1 MRYTKYLFI
10 TFIIIL
16 SVNKTGFAI
25 GKIVDYFL
33 SNQNAW
39 NNTKRITDSTPAK
52 VVVKD
57 GSVERLSVTSCT
69 SFLSPPLILSLEGL
83 RLELTDLT
91 DGDEVALIFLETKK
105 VEKMRRKGF
114 CNLKDKLIQGNNR
127 IVSVITRNYGNRKKF
142 HYKFILKKS
151 ASRTPVIKYNDGDA
165 ILESNYDGSTAVEN
179 DSDLSGINLLEIEV
193 R

>member
-10 TFIIIL
+10 IVIIIL
-16 SVNKTGFAI
+16 SVSKTSFAI

-33 SNQNAW
+33 NNQNAW

-52 VVVKD
+52 VVVED
-57 GSVERLSVTSCT
+57 G
-69 SFLSPPLILSLEGL
+69 LEGL

-91 DGDEVALIFLETKK
+91 DGDEVALVFLETKK
-105 VEKMRRKGF
+105 VEKMKREGL
-114 CNLKDKLIQGNNR
+114 CNLNDKLILGKNR
-127 IVSVITRNYGNRKKF
+127 IVSVITRNHGNRKKF

>member
-10 TFIIIL
+10 IFIIIL
-16 SVNKTGFAI
+16 AVSKTSFAI

-33 SNQNAW
+33 NNQNAW

-52 VVVKD
+52 VVVED
-57 GSVERLSVTSCT
+57 G
-69 SFLSPPLILSLEGL
+69 LEGL

-91 DGDEVALIFLETKK
+91 DGDEVALVFLETKK
-105 VEKMRRKGF
+105 VEKMKRKGL
-114 CNLKDKLIQGNNR
+114 CNLNDKLILGKNR
-127 IVSVITRNYGNRKKF
+127 IVSVITRNHGNRKKF

-151 ASRTPVIKYNDGDA
+151 VSHAPVTIYNDGDA
-165 ILESNYDGSTAVEN
+165 ILESNYDGSTAVVN

>member
-1 MRYTKYLFI
+1 MKDTKYLFI
-10 TFIIIL
+10 IFIIIL
-16 SVNKTGFAI
+16 SVSKTSFAI

-33 SNQNAW
+33 NNQDAW

-52 VVVKD
+52 VVVED
-57 GSVERLSVTSCT
+57 G
-69 SFLSPPLILSLEGL
+69 LEGL

-91 DGDEVALIFLETKK
+91 DGDEVALVFLETKK
-105 VEKMRRKGF
+105 VEKMKRKGL
-114 CNLKDKLIQGNNR
+114 CNLNDKLILGKNR
-127 IVSVITRNYGNRKKF
+127 IVSVITRNHGNRKKF

-151 ASRTPVIKYNDGDA
+151 VSHAPVTIYNDGDA
-165 ILESNYDGSTAVEN
+165 ILESNYDGSTAVVN

>member
-10 TFIIIL
+10 IVIIIL
-16 SVNKTGFAI
+16 SVSKTSFAI

-33 SNQNAW
+33 NNQNAW
-39 NNTKRITDSTPAK
+39 DNTKRITDSTPAK
-52 VVVKD
+52 VVVED
-57 GSVERLSVTSCT
+57 G
-69 SFLSPPLILSLEGL
+69 LEGL

-114 CNLKDKLIQGNNR
+114 CNLNDKLIRGKNR

>member
-1 MRYTKYLFI
+1 MRHTKYLFI
-10 TFIIIL
+10 IFIIIL
-16 SVNKTGFAI
+16 SVSKTSFAI

-33 SNQNAW
+33 NNQNAW

-52 VVVKD
+52 VVVED
-57 GSVERLSVTSCT
+57 G
-69 SFLSPPLILSLEGL
+69 LEGL

-91 DGDEVALIFLETKK
+91 DGDEVALVFLETKK
-105 VEKMRRKGF
+105 VEKMKREGF
-114 CNLKDKLIQGNNR
+114 CNLNDKLIRGKNR
-127 IVSVITRNYGNRKKF
+127 IVSVITRNHGNRKKF

-151 ASRTPVIKYNDGDA
+151 VSRAHVIYNDGDA
-165 ILESNYDGSTAVEN
+165 ILESNYDGSTAVVN

>member
-16 SVNKTGFAI
+16 SVSKTGFAI

-57 GSVERLSVTSCT
+57 G
-69 SFLSPPLILSLEGL
+69 LEGL

-114 CNLKDKLIQGNNR
+114 CNLNDKLIRGNNR

-151 ASRTPVIKYNDGDA
+151 ASRTPVINITMAMQYLKV
-165 ILESNYDGSTAVEN
+165 ITM
-179 DSDLSGINLLEIEV
+179 EV
-193 R
+193 RQLKTIQIYQGLTFLKLRFVS

>member
-10 TFIIIL
+10 IVIIIL
-16 SVNKTGFAI
+16 SVSKTSFAI

-33 SNQNAW
+33 NNQNAW

-52 VVVKD
+52 VVVED
-57 GSVERLSVTSCT
+57 G
-69 SFLSPPLILSLEGL
+69 LEGL

-91 DGDEVALIFLETKK
+91 DGDEVALVFLETKK
-105 VEKMRRKGF
+105 VEKMKRKGL
-114 CNLKDKLIQGNNR
+114 CNLNDKLILGKNR
-127 IVSVITRNYGNRKKF
+127 IVSVITRNHGNRKKF

-151 ASRTPVIKYNDGDA
+151 VSHAPVTIYNDGDA
-165 ILESNYDGSTAVEN
+165 ILESNYDGSTAVVN

>member
-10 TFIIIL
+10 ILIIVL
-16 SVNKTGFAI
+16 SVNETSLAL

-52 VVVKD
+52 VI
-57 GSVERLSVTSCT
+57 VEGG
-69 SFLSPPLILSLEGL
+69 LEGL

-91 DGDEVALIFLETKK
+91 NGDEVALVFLETKK
-105 VEKMRRKGF
+105 VEKMKREGL
-114 CNLKDKLIQGNNR
+114 CNLNDKLIRGKNR
-127 IVSVITRNYGNRKKF
+127 IVSVITRNHGNRKKF

-151 ASRTPVIKYNDGDA
+151 ISRTPVIIYNDGDA

-179 DSDLSGINLLEIEV
+179 DSDLSGISLLEIEV

>member
-10 TFIIIL
+10 IFIIVL
-16 SVNKTGFAI
+16 SVNKTSSAI

-33 SNQNAW
+33 TNQNAW

-52 VVVKD
+52 VVVED
-57 GSVERLSVTSCT
+57 G
-69 SFLSPPLILSLEGL
+69 LEGL
-83 RLELTDLT
+83 RLELADLT

-105 VEKMRRKGF
+105 VEKMKREGF
-114 CNLKDKLIQGNNR
+114 CHLNDKLIRGKNR
-127 IVSVITRNYGNRKKF
+127 IVSVITRNHGNRKKF

-151 ASRTPVIKYNDGDA
+151 VSRAPVIIYKDGDA
-165 ILESNYDGSTAVEN
+165 VLECEYDGTLPVEN

>member
-1 MRYTKYLFI
+1 MKYTKYLFI
-10 TFIIIL
+10 IFIIIL
-16 SVNKTGFAI
+16 SVSKTSFAI

-33 SNQNAW
+33 NNQNAW

-52 VVVKD
+52 VVVED
-57 GSVERLSVTSCT
+57 G
-69 SFLSPPLILSLEGL
+69 LEGL

-91 DGDEVALIFLETKK
+91 DGDEVALVFLETKK
-105 VEKMRRKGF
+105 AEKMKREGF
-114 CNLKDKLIQGNNR
+114 CNLNDKLIRGKNR
-127 IVSVITRNYGNRKKF
+127 IVSVITRNHGNRKKF

-151 ASRTPVIKYNDGDA
+151 VSHAPVTIYNDGDA
-165 ILESNYDGSTAVEN
+165 ILESNYDGSMAVVN

>member
-10 TFIIIL
+10 IVIIIL
-16 SVNKTGFAI
+16 SVSKTSFAI

-33 SNQNAW
+33 NNQNAW

-52 VVVKD
+52 VVVEV
-57 GSVERLSVTSCT
+57 G
-69 SFLSPPLILSLEGL
+69 LEGL

-91 DGDEVALIFLETKK
+91 DGDEVALVFLETKK
-105 VEKMRRKGF
+105 VEKMKREGL
-114 CNLKDKLIQGNNR
+114 CNLNDKLILGKNR
-127 IVSVITRNYGNRKKF
+127 IVSVITRNHGNRKKF

-151 ASRTPVIKYNDGDA
+151 ASRTPVIIYNDGDA

-179 DSDLSGINLLEIEV
+179 DSDLSGIDLLEIEV

>member
-1 MRYTKYLFI
+1 MRHINYLFI
-10 TFIIIL
+10 ILIIVL
-16 SVNKTGFAI
+16 SVNKTSFAI

-33 SNQNAW
+33 TNQHAW

-57 GSVERLSVTSCT
+57 G
-69 SFLSPPLILSLEGL
+69 LEGL
-83 RLELTDLT
+83 MLELADLT

-105 VEKMRRKGF
+105 VEKMKRERV
-114 CNLKDKLIQGNNR
+114 CDLNDKLIQGKNR
-127 IVSVITRNYGNRKKF
+127 IVSVITRNHGNRKKF

-151 ASRTPVIKYNDGDA
+151 VSRAPVIIYKNGDA
-165 ILESNYDGSTAVEN
+165 VLECEYDGTLPVEN

>member
-10 TFIIIL
+10 IFIIVL
-16 SVNKTGFAI
+16 SVNKTSFAL

-39 NNTKRITDSTPAK
+39 NNTKRITNSTPAK
-52 VVVKD
+52 VVVED
-57 GSVERLSVTSCT
+57 G
-69 SFLSPPLILSLEGL
+69 LEEL

-91 DGDEVALIFLETKK
+91 DGDEVALVFLETKK
-105 VEKMRRKGF
+105 VEKMKREGF
-114 CNLKDKLIQGNNR
+114 CNLNGKLIRGKNR
-127 IVSVITRNYGNRKKF
+127 IVSVITRNHGNRRKF
-142 HYKFILKKS
+142 HYKFILQ
-151 ASRTPVIKYNDGDA
+151 RRINNVQTRVYNKGDA
-165 ILESNYDGSTAVEN
+165 VLESNYDGSTAVEN

>member
-1 MRYTKYLFI
+1 MRYINYLFVI
-10 TFIIIL
+10 FIIIL
-16 SVNKTGFAI
+16 SVNKTSFAI

-39 NNTKRITDSTPAK
+39 DNTKRITDSTPDK
-52 VVVKD
+52 VVVED
-57 GSVERLSVTSCT
+57 G
-69 SFLSPPLILSLEGL
+69 LEGL
-83 RLELTDLT
+83 RLELADLT

-105 VEKMRRKGF
+105 VEKMKREGF
-114 CNLKDKLIQGNNR
+114 CNLKGKLIRGKNR
-127 IVSVITRNYGNRKKF
+127 IVSVITRNHGNRKKF

-151 ASRTPVIKYNDGDA
+151 VSRAPVIIYKDGDA
-165 ILESNYDGSTAVEN
+165 VLECEYDGTLPVEN

>member
-1 MRYTKYLFI
+1 MRYPKYLLI
-10 TFIIIL
+10 IFIIIL
-16 SVNKTGFAI
+16 SVNRTGFAL

-57 GSVERLSVTSCT
+57 GLG
-69 SFLSPPLILSLEGL
+69 GL
-83 RLELTDLT
+83 RLELADLT
-91 DGDEVALIFLETKK
+91 YGDEVALVFLETKK
-105 VEKMRRKGF
+105 VEKMNREGF
-114 CNLKDKLIQGNNR
+114 CNLKGKLIRGKNR
-127 IVSVITRNYGNRKKF
+127 IVSVITRNHGNRKKF
-142 HYKFILKKS
+142 HYEFFLQRRINNS
-151 ASRTPVIKYNDGDA
+151 PVKIYNNGDA
-165 ILESNYDGSTAVEN
+165 VLECKYDGTLPVEN

>member
-1 MRYTKYLFI
+1 MKYTKYLFI
-10 TFIIIL
+10 IFIIIL
-16 SVNKTGFAI
+16 SVCKTSFAI

-33 SNQNAW
+33 NNQNAW

-52 VVVKD
+52 VVVED
-57 GSVERLSVTSCT
+57 G
-69 SFLSPPLILSLEGL
+69 LEGL

-91 DGDEVALIFLETKK
+91 DGDEVALVFLETKK
-105 VEKMRRKGF
+105 VEKMKRKGL
-114 CNLKDKLIQGNNR
+114 CNLNDKLILGKNR
-127 IVSVITRNYGNRKKF
+127 IVSVITRNHGNRKKF

-151 ASRTPVIKYNDGDA
+151 VSHAPVTIYNDGDA
-165 ILESNYDGSTAVEN
+165 ILESNYDGSTAVVN

>member
-10 TFIIIL
+10 IFIIIL
-16 SVNKTGFAI
+16 SVSKTSFAI

-33 SNQNAW
+33 NNQNAW

-52 VVVKD
+52 VVVED
-57 GSVERLSVTSCT
+57 G
-69 SFLSPPLILSLEGL
+69 LEGL

-91 DGDEVALIFLETKK
+91 DGDEVALVFLETKK
-105 VEKMRRKGF
+105 VEKMKREGF
-114 CNLKDKLIQGNNR
+114 CNLNDKLIRGKNR
-127 IVSVITRNYGNRKKF
+127 IVSVITRNHGNRKKF

-151 ASRTPVIKYNDGDA
+151 VSRAHVIYNDGDA
-165 ILESNYDGSTAVEN
+165 ILESNYDGSTAVVN

>member
-1 MRYTKYLFI
+1 MRYTKCLFI
-10 TFIIIL
+10 IFIIIL
-16 SVNKTGFAI
+16 SANETSFAI

-52 VVVKD
+52 VVVED
-57 GSVERLSVTSCT
+57 G
-69 SFLSPPLILSLEGL
+69 LEGL
-83 RLELTDLT
+83 GFELADLT

-105 VEKMRRKGF
+105 VEKMKREGF
-114 CNLKDKLIQGNNR
+114 CNLKGKLIRGKNR
-127 IVSVITRNYGNRKKF
+127 IVSVITRNHGNRKKF
-142 HYKFILKKS
+142 HYKFILQRRINNKQAK
-151 ASRTPVIKYNDGDA
+151 IYNDGDA
-165 ILESNYDGSTAVEN
+165 VLECKYDGSLPVED

>member
-10 TFIIIL
+10 IVIIIL
-16 SVNKTGFAI
+16 SVSKTSFAI

-33 SNQNAW
+33 NNQNAW

-52 VVVKD
+52 VVVED
-57 GSVERLSVTSCT
+57 G
-69 SFLSPPLILSLEGL
+69 LEGL

-114 CNLKDKLIQGNNR
+114 CNLNDKLIRGNNR

>member
-1 MRYTKYLFI
+1 MKYTKYLFI
-10 TFIIIL
+10 IFIIIL
-16 SVNKTGFAI
+16 SVSKTSFAI

-33 SNQNAW
+33 NNQDAW

-52 VVVKD
+52 VVVED
-57 GSVERLSVTSCT
+57 G
-69 SFLSPPLILSLEGL
+69 LEGL

-114 CNLKDKLIQGNNR
+114 CNLNDKLIQGNNR